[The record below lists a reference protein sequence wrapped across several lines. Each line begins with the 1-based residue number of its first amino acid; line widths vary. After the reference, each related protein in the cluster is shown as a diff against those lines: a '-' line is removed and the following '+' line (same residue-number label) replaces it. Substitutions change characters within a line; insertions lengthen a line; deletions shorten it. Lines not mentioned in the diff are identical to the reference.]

1 MDQTNKSQEI
11 HAEAMELETALLRQ
25 NSQFRGF
32 LVTGDAS
39 YLKSYYEARDD
50 FDETSQKL
58 EAVVADP
65 DKAAQVRSARD
76 DTLTWR
82 HDWGDRLIGV

>member
-1 MDQTNKSQEI
+1 SRNIQRRLGLSFVYIIASAAVMMIVFLANILMIRSAMDQTNKSQEI

-39 YLKSYYEARDD
+39 YLK
-50 FDETSQKL
+50 
-58 EAVVADP
+58 
-65 DKAAQVRSARD
+65 
-76 DTLTWR
+76 
-82 HDWGDRLIGV
+82 